1 MRTRH
6 RHFSSLAHRFGG
18 FVRIPRA
25 LNDRLPA
32 KVEAAAI
39 MRRVESQGDFAILI
53 KRGDPDRG
61 AITLLVREKGRISAI
76 IERRLDRSFHYSWA
90 NLSADHPP
98 DEADWR
104 EFLEKK
110 RKFDA
115 DFWAIELDVAD

>member
-1 MRTRH
+1 
-6 RHFSSLAHRFGG
+6 
-18 FVRIPRA
+18 

-61 AITLLVREKGRISAI
+61 VITLLVREKGQVSAI
-76 IERRLDRSFHYSWA
+76 IERQLDTRFNYSWA
-90 NLSADHPP
+90 NLSADRPLV
-98 DEADWR
+98 EADWR

-110 RKFDA
+110 RKFDP
-115 DFWAIELDVAD
+115 DFWAIELDVADAQRFVAETTSTG